1 MKYATGYT
9 AKNGASYTREEFDEK
24 LDIVRASDGS
34 IRQIWNLWDGLANIE
49 NVTESGYR
57 IALYLPEQVDGK
69 NSSTGLYPV
78 TGDPFKTFT
87 ITGDAAA
94 GRLAVT
100 EQNRRARALHHPL
113 LAGN

>member
-9 AKNGASYTREEFDEK
+9 AKNGAAYTREEFDGK

-57 IALYLPEQVDGK
+57 ISRKLPIFNVVP
-69 NSSTGLYPV
+69 LMV
-78 TGDPFKTFT
+78 TVPS
-87 ITGDAAA
+87 
-94 GRLAVT
+94 
-100 EQNRRARALHHPL
+100 
-113 LAGN
+113 